1 MKILFHKTVT
11 VLFILAGFL
20 MVGGSL
26 VAVNGGQVVQA
37 DTISE
42 IRDGVTG
49 SGGGGS
55 KNEGKQVAVIV
66 RTVVNILLFFIG
78 AFAVIILVVAG
89 FRFVGANGDAN
100 TVSSA
105 KNTIIYS
112 VIGIVVAFMAFA
124 LTNFVID
131 QLTKSTA
138 PPTCTSPGVPNP
150 CTPPSPMP

>member
-1 MKILFHKTVT
+1 MKTLLHRMITALFV
-11 VLFILAGFL
+11 FAGFFML
-20 MVGGSL
+20 SGSL
-26 VAVNGGQVVQA
+26 VAVTGSQAVQA
-37 DTISE
+37 DTVSE
-42 IRDGVTG
+42 IREGVTG
-49 SGGGGS
+49 SGGSGS

-78 AFAVIILVVAG
+78 AFAVIILVIAG

-131 QLTKSTA
+131 QLTKGTA

-150 CTPPSPMP
+150 CTPAGATP